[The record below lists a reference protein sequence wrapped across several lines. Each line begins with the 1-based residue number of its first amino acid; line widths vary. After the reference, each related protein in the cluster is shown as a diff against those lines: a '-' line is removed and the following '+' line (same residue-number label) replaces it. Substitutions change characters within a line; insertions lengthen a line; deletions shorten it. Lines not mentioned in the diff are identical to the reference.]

1 MSAGFVV
8 LCLSVLLGIQPITTD
23 LYLPALPTLTSGF
36 AAPMSQA
43 QLTLS
48 GLLLAF
54 GVSQMVWGPLSDRIG
69 RRPVLLTGLTL
80 YTVAGIG
87 CALAPHMTWLIVCR
101 IVQGVAMGAVV
112 MAGRAIVRDL
122 YQPEMGARVMSKAL
136 SGLGVLAAF
145 SGPVGSWVVTMWGW
159 RASMW
164 VVTGFG
170 ALSWWLLWRGFQE
183 SLTRRNPN
191 ALQPTVLWATWR
203 QIVRHPTFW
212 AYSLLATVSYAGLFT
227 FLAASSFVFMEV
239 LGSSRVTY
247 GWVMFGM
254 AVAYLSG
261 TVWCRRLLPRFG
273 VQRTV
278 AIAGGVTLTGA
289 GVLVLLPHL
298 GVISLWGILLPFCVF
313 MIGHGIHQ
321 PCGQS
326 GCIGPFPQAAG
337 AASAMNGLCMM
348 LAAFGMGHWLGQHLD
363 GTVFPLVHG
372 VAFWGVCITST
383 AWVLVRRY
391 GGQAGSR

>member
-54 GVSQMVWGPLSDRIG
+54 GLSQMVWGPLSDRIG

-80 YTVAGIG
+80 YTVAGVG

-101 IVQGVAMGAVV
+101 IVQGMAMGAVV

-164 VVTGFG
+164 VVTAFG

-191 ALQPTVLWATWR
+191 ALQLRVLWATWR

-239 LGSSRVTY
+239 LGVSRVAY

-278 AIAGGVTLTGA
+278 AIAGAVTLTGA

-391 GGQAGSR
+391 GVQAGSR